1 MQVVIRSLHSVPA
14 LTARLRA
21 ISGIAV
27 TVADSEA
34 ALGAA
39 LPEAELLLT
48 SDNLYSL
55 EVARLLR
62 ESAPKLAW
70 VQLLSAGYD
79 AVARHGLP
87 PRVILTNAGDAYAPA
102 VATHAIAL
110 LLALQRQLPA
120 LLGAQARGHWQRGL
134 HAGNTIPHG
143 GTIAVLGFG
152 AIGSEIGHLLKPF
165 GARIIA
171 VTRSGR
177 SCADADESLPATA
190 LHAVLPRADAVV
202 IALAASEESR
212 HLIGAP
218 ELALMKRSGFLV
230 NIARGYVVD
239 NLALAEALRQGI
251 IAGAGL
257 DVTEPEPLPPEHPL
271 WTAPNLI
278 ITPHMAGAAGEVLG
292 TRLAALVSDNIGRRL
307 RGEPLLNR
315 IAL

>member
-14 LTARLRA
+14 LVARLLA
-21 ISGIAV
+21 MPGVAV
-27 TVADSEA
+27 TVADSDS

-39 LPEAELLLT
+39 LPDAELLLI
-48 SDNLYSL
+48 SDNLYSP
-55 EVARLLR
+55 ETARLLR
-62 ESAPKLAW
+62 EGAPKLAW
-70 VQLLSAGYD
+70 VQLLSSGYD

-87 PRVILTNAGDAYAPA
+87 SGVILTNAGDAYAPA

-134 HAGNTIPHG
+134 HAGNAIPYG

-165 GARIIA
+165 GARVVA

-177 SCADADESLPATA
+177 SCADAEESLPATA

-202 IALAASEESR
+202 IALAASEASR
-212 HLIGAP
+212 HLIAAS
-218 ELALMKRSGFLV
+218 ELALMKRTAFLV

-239 NLALAEALRQGI
+239 NLALAEALRHGI

-292 TRLAALVSDNIGRRL
+292 KRLAALVGDNIGRRR
-307 RGEPLLNR
+307 RGEPLAHR

>member
-21 ISGIAV
+21 IPGIAM
-27 TVADSEA
+27 TVADGEA
-34 ALGAA
+34 TLGAA

-48 SDNLYSL
+48 SDNLYSP

-62 ESAPKLAW
+62 ESAPKLIW
-70 VQLLSAGYD
+70 VQLLSSGYD

-87 PRVILTNAGDAYAPA
+87 PGVILTNTGDAYAPA

-120 LLGAQARGHWQRGL
+120 LLNAQARGHWQRGL

-152 AIGSEIGHLLKPF
+152 AIGSEIGRLLKQF
-165 GARIIA
+165 GARITA

-177 SCADADESLPATA
+177 PCADADESLPATA
-190 LHAVLPRADAVV
+190 LHAVLPHSDAVV

-212 HLIGAP
+212 HLIAAP
-218 ELALMKRSGFLV
+218 ELALMKSTAFLV

>member
-143 GTIAVLGFG
+143 GTITVLGFG
-152 AIGSEIGHLLKPF
+152 AIGSEIGRLLKPF

-177 SCADADESLPATA
+177 YCADADESLPATS

-218 ELALMKRSGFLV
+218 ELALMKPTAFLV

-239 NLALAEALRQGI
+239 NLALAEALRQGS

-292 TRLAALVSDNIGRRL
+292 TRLAALVGDNIGRRL
-307 RGEPLLNR
+307 RGEPLAHR

>member
-14 LTARLRA
+14 LTARLNA
-21 ISGIAV
+21 MPGIAV

-48 SDNLYSL
+48 SDNLYSP
-55 EVARLLR
+55 EIARLLR
-62 ESAPKLAW
+62 EDAPKLAW
-70 VQLLSAGYD
+70 VQLLSSGYD

-87 PRVILTNAGDAYAPA
+87 PGIILTNAGDAYAPA

-120 LLGAQARGHWQRGL
+120 LLAAQARSQWQRGL
-134 HAGNTIPHG
+134 HAANTIPHG

-152 AIGSEIGHLLKPF
+152 AIGSEIGRLLKSF

-177 SCADADESLPATA
+177 SCADAEESLPATS
-190 LHAVLPRADAVV
+190 LHAVLPRSDAVV

-218 ELALMKRSGFLV
+218 ELALMKRSSFLV

-239 NLALAEALRQGI
+239 NIALAEALRQGI

>member
-1 MQVVIRSLHSVPA
+1 MQVVIRSFHSVPA
-14 LTARLRA
+14 LTARLNA
-21 ISGIAV
+21 MPGIAV

-48 SDNLYSL
+48 SDNLYSP

-62 ESAPKLAW
+62 ESAPKLTW
-70 VQLLSAGYD
+70 VQLLSSGYD

-87 PRVILTNAGDAYAPA
+87 PGIILTNAGDAYAPA

-120 LLGAQARGHWQRGL
+120 LLAAQARSQWQRGL
-134 HAGNTIPHG
+134 HAANTIPHG

-152 AIGSEIGHLLKPF
+152 AIGSEIGRLLKSF

-177 SCADADESLPATA
+177 SCADAEESLPATS
-190 LHAVLPRADAVV
+190 LHAVLPRSDAVV

-218 ELALMKRSGFLV
+218 ELALMKRSSFLV

-239 NLALAEALRQGI
+239 NIALAEALRQGI